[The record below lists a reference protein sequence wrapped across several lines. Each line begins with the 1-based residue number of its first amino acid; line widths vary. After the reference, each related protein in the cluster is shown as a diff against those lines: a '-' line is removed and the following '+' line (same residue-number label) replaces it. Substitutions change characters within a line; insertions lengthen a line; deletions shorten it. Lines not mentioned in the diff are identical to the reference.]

1 MLFDVPPSIK
11 QIYDGRPLYKCDA
24 MVIEEELE
32 KRLKKMPDIVLCL
45 VYAFLFTGVI
55 FVFVFFAKAL
65 YTLPSSFDLPWL
77 LIFLAAFLVLLV
89 RKRIKT
95 MRQDTKPS
103 LS

>member
-1 MLFDVPPSIK
+1 M
-11 QIYDGRPLYKCDA
+11 A
-24 MVIEEELE
+24 IEEEIE
-32 KRLKKMPDIVLCL
+32 KRLKKMPDIVVCI

-77 LIFLAAFLVLLV
+77 LIFTAVFLALLV
-89 RKRIKT
+89 RKRIRI
-95 MRQDTKPS
+95 MRQDTKPP